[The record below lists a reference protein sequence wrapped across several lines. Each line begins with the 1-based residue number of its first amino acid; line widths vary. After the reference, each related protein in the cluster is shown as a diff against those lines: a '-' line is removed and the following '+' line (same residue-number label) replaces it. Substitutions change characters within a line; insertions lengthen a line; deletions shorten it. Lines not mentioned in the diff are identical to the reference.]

1 MPRSKASRKGEMR
14 INTLV
19 GFMGA
24 PLLGN
29 DGCSCQAARRALQYH
44 SGEEMSRHN
53 FHVPAWLTAPAPLLV
68 LVALVVAAL
77 WISCESDDQSEEGL
91 DKYFLRDVAAV
102 QALGLQV
109 YWLGT
114 EFTVDGQV
122 FRGPYGFEYGP
133 EVEGAGIEMTYMAL
147 LPDGGGVP
155 LDLFV
160 YSSDLWESV
169 KDRTMNPQLPG
180 VTRRAVSVQDRE
192 GELILQSAGAR
203 PLNAIWLILDLGDV
217 VVVAQTN
224 SVIGAT
230 PTAGSDL
237 NPIVNNPDLLIQVME
252 GLRPYPE

>member
-1 MPRSKASRKGEMR
+1 MLKP
-14 INTLV
+14 
-19 GFMGA
+19 
-24 PLLGN
+24 
-29 DGCSCQAARRALQYH
+29 
-44 SGEEMSRHN
+44 
-53 FHVPAWLTAPAPLLV
+53 PAPLFLALMA
-68 LVALVVAAL
+68 LVAAAL
-77 WISCESDDQSEEGL
+77 WTSCEFDDQSEEGL

-102 QALGLQV
+102 QAMGLQV

-169 KDRTMNPQLPG
+169 KERTMNPGLPG
-180 VTRRAVSVQDRE
+180 VTRRVVSVGDRD
-192 GELILQSAGAR
+192 GELILQAAGAR
-203 PLNAIWLILDLGDV
+203 PLNAIWLVLDLDDV

-224 SVIGAT
+224 SVVGGAT
-230 PTAGSDL
+230 PSAGSDL
-237 NPIVNNPDLLIQVME
+237 NPIINNPDLLVQVME
-252 GLRPYPE
+252 GLWPYPQ